1 MRKIYYVPG
10 LISALLLPVLLWY
23 CFTPYI
29 DFTVTN
35 VIDVQLPSKDKNANI
50 NQEEN
55 SIGNFLPLQRDHY
68 SKITVSGNEA
78 KKNSDLYISEIRKF
92 RNQNSENKGIE
103 FVLNKNNTYGDFV
116 SLLNDFHISKHE
128 YYGIDLESGNLVAST
143 NYSVPQQ
150 GVNTD
155 NVQMC
160 IEIVEI
166 VDAPNKNIWNYLNDF
181 ADRKFVNTF
190 SEKIVQLPKGSFP
203 IIFGFL
209 LFLNMSMLSI
219 KERFQLS

>member
-23 CFTPYI
+23 YITPYI

-35 VIDVQLPSKDKNANI
+35 IIDVKLLSKDKNVNI

-55 SIGNFLPLQRDHY
+55 NIGNFLPLKRDHY

-78 KKNSDLYISEIRKF
+78 KKNSDLYVSEIRKLK
-92 RNQNSENKGIE
+92 NQNSENKGIE

-128 YYGIDLESGNLVAST
+128 YYGIDLESGNLVVS
-143 NYSVPQQ
+143 
-150 GVNTD
+150 
-155 NVQMC
+155 
-160 IEIVEI
+160 
-166 VDAPNKNIWNYLNDF
+166 KNP
-181 ADRKFVNTF
+181 
-190 SEKIVQLPKGSFP
+190 QLPSNFDEEFECLLCNDHIVTYEEDPPVLESVSEYIRRQYYSTFFDDMSKLPFGAYV
-203 IIFGFL
+203 IIFSFL
-209 LFLNMSMLSI
+209 LFLNISMLSI

>member
-10 LISALLLPVLLWY
+10 LISALVIPVLLWDY
-23 CFTPYI
+23 ITPYI

-78 KKNSDLYISEIRKF
+78 KKNSDLYVSEIRKL

-128 YYGIDLESGNLVAST
+128 YYGIDLESGNLVVGKNPQLSSNFDEEFECLLCNDHIVTYEEDPSVLESVSDYIRRQYYST
-143 NYSVPQQ
+143 FFDDMSKLPFGAYV
-150 GVNTD
+150 
-155 NVQMC
+155 
-160 IEIVEI
+160 I
-166 VDAPNKNIWNYLNDF
+166 
-181 ADRKFVNTF
+181 TF
-190 SEKIVQLPKGSFP
+190 S
-203 IIFGFL
+203 FL
-209 LFLNMSMLSI
+209 LFLNISMLSI
-219 KERFQLS
+219 KERFQFN